1 MAVASTSQF
10 QPEHTPLPLESR
22 SLLVVH
28 ATVTGTASDVA
39 ERIARR
45 GVRAGW
51 HASVKHVSQFEKV
64 RAKHS
69 PTSATYRFLM
79 LILEHVFALDQ
90 TELLELALIVFVVPT
105 TGNGATPPCLLPLW
119 TSILHP
125 ELPGDFLQDLRP
137 FVDRSVYSAIRY
149 AVFALGDSSYAKYN
163 WAGKKLSRRLDN
175 LGATAVIE
183 RGEADDQNEWGV
195 ESTFP
200 SWLERFYEAID
211 PLFPPAPHFRPLSID
226 DVPPPRIRLTKVTT
240 SSHEHAVLNEA
251 LPWANDARWA
261 KVVHNMRTTPDDW
274 FQDVRRV
281 EVEFVKD
288 ELAKRDDE
296 AIRYS
301 AGDVLEIRPH
311 NLPQDVD
318 QFLSS
323 ARWSEIADQPFRLDA
338 HSDNRPLPSHF
349 PRPFT
354 TTLRY
359 LLTYELDISGVPR
372 LSFFEWLAHFSE
384 GDMKEKLQFFC
395 TGEGQ
400 DELNDYTLRPRRTI
414 NEVMYEFRSATIPK
428 EYILDLLPPLR
439 PRAFSIA
446 STPEAH
452 QGHVELLVTIVKYK
466 TNMSTPRKGVCTS
479 WLAGREKGERM
490 WVRFDRSGLLRSPVE
505 TGRPLVMVGPGTGV
519 APFKALMEER
529 IREGNKDNLLFFG
542 CRSLTKDFH
551 FQAEFTQMRDQ
562 GCLKLITAASRDQA
576 SSKTSLMI
584 AILFIFIF
592 RFYFRFCLIMKS
604 IQQEEKI
611 YVQHLIPS
619 QSALIWNWIHH
630 RQGSIYICG
639 SSTNMP
645 KSVKKGFLQVFKQH
659 QRDGGRERK
668 DKEKEEEKEELEKK
682 AEAWWEG
689 LEKEGRIV
697 EETWG

>member
-1 MAVASTSQF
+1 MSVASTSHLA
-10 QPEHTPLPLESR
+10 PEHAPLPLESR

-51 HASVKHVSQFEKV
+51 HTSVKHVSQFEK
-64 RAKHS
+64 
-69 PTSATYRFLM
+69 
-79 LILEHVFALDQ
+79 Q
-90 TELLELALIVFVVPT
+90 TELLELGLIVFVVPT
-105 TGNGATPPCLLPLW
+105 TGNGAAPPSFLPLW
-119 TSILHP
+119 TSLLHP
-125 ELPGDFLQDLRP
+125 ELPQDFLQDLRQ
-137 FVDRSVYSAIRY
+137 
-149 AVFALGDSSYAKYN
+149 YN

-175 LGATAVIE
+175 LGATAVVE
-183 RGEADDQNEWGV
+183 RGEADDQNVWGV

-200 SWLERFYEAID
+200 SWLERFYQAID
-211 PLFPPAPHFRPLSID
+211 PLFAPAPHFKPLSID
-226 DVPPPRIRLTKVTT
+226 DVPPPRIRLTKVNPN
-240 SSHEHAVLNEA
+240 HEHAVSSEEA

-261 KVVHNMRTTPDDW
+261 KVVEIKRTTPEDW
-274 FQDVRRV
+274 FQDVRKL

-288 ELAKRDDE
+288 ELAKWDDE

-301 AGDVLEIRPH
+301 AGDVLEIRPQ
-311 NLPQDVD
+311 NSPEDVD
-318 QFLSS
+318 RFLSS
-323 ARWSEIADQPFRLDA
+323 AGWTELAHQPFRLEA
-338 HSDNRPLPSHF
+338 HNNNRPLPSHF
-349 PRPFT
+349 PQSFI
-354 TTLRY
+354 TTLHY

-400 DELNDYTLRPRRTI
+400 DDLNDYTLRPRRTI
-414 NEVMYEFRSATIPK
+414 NEVMYEFRSANVPI

-452 QGHVELLVTIVKYK
+452 QGHVELLIAIVKYK
-466 TNMSTPRKGVCTS
+466 TNMSMPRKGVCTS
-479 WLAGREKGERM
+479 WLAGREVGDRM

-505 TGRPLVMVGPGTGV
+505 KGRPLIMVGPGTGV
-519 APFKALMEER
+519 APFRALMEER
-529 IREGNKDNLLFFG
+529 IREGAKDNMLFFG
-542 CRSLTKDFH
+542 CRSLAKDFH
-551 FQAEFTQMRDQ
+551 FQVEFTQMRDQ
-562 GCLKLITAASRDQA
+562 GFLKLITAASRDQ
-576 SSKTSLMI
+576 
-584 AILFIFIF
+584 
-592 RFYFRFCLIMKS
+592 
-604 IQQEEKI
+604 EDKI

-619 QSALIWNWIHH
+619 QSALIWDWIHE
-630 RQGSIYICG
+630 RRGSIYICG

-645 KSVKKGFLQVFKQH
+645 KSVKKAFLQVFIQN
-659 QRDGGRERK
+659 QRDGDGEGEGEGS
-668 DKEKEEEKEELEKK
+668 DKENEDETRRVDQK
-682 AEAWWEG
+682 AEAWWET